1 MKLPEAQPDC
11 DEELLRK
18 IADGDAGAFHE
29 LFTRYGDRAY
39 QVAVAV
45 CDDYELAEGA
55 VRDAFLTCW
64 KTSTTYAQRGSV
76 PAWLL
81 TTVRQQ
87 AVEAARRRALAR
99 RASPVVA
106 DAEREVVELAYFGR
120 LTQAEIAA
128 QLALAPTTTARH
140 MRLGLSKLPARPEVS
155 MSEAR

>member
-1 MKLPEAQPDC
+1 MKLSGTQPDC

-18 IADGDAGAFHE
+18 IAQGDAGAFEE

-45 CDDYELAEGA
+45 CDDYELAVGA
-55 VRDAFLTCW
+55 VRGAFLTCW

-81 TTVRQQ
+81 TTVRQR
-87 AVEAARRRALAR
+87 AVDAGRRRALER
-99 RASPVVA
+99 RASPPVA

-120 LTQAEIAA
+120 LTPTEIAA
-128 QLALAPTTTARH
+128 QLALAPATTARY